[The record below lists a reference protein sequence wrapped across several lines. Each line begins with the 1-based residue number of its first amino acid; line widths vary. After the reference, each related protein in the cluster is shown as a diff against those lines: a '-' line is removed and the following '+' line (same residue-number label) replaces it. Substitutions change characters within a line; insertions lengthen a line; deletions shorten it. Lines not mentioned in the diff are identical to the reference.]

1 MALEY
6 KIEGSAIISQHM
18 ARLQGKRISFRGEY
32 NYLAR
37 KEEASGSLDLD
48 PT

>member
-6 KIEGSAIISQHM
+6 KIEGSATIAQHM